1 MNLNPA
7 SINKQNIFC
16 QPAEFYMQLNSEK
29 EMLNKNNEP
38 SLNKNIKMGPSS
50 SNQETNKI
58 LNLLSSLGILG
69 GENECNELILR
80 AKQGVYITNY
90 LDKDIKEDQTK
101 FISRENTYSFNSH
114 DGKIL
119 IVILLWF

>member
-38 SLNKNIKMGPSS
+38 SLNKNINLGPSS

-69 GENECNELILR
+69 SENECKELILR
-80 AKQGVYITNY
+80 AKQGVFMTNY

-101 FISRENTYSFNSH
+101 FISKENTYSFNSK
-114 DGKIL
+114 DGKTL
-119 IVILLWF
+119 IVIY

>member
-1 MNLNPA
+1 
-7 SINKQNIFC
+7 
-16 QPAEFYMQLNSEK
+16 MQLNSEK

-38 SLNKNIKMGPSS
+38 NLNKNIKMGPSS

-69 GENECNELILR
+69 SENECSELILR

-101 FISRENTYSFNSH
+101 FISKENTYSFNSQ
-114 DGKIL
+114 DGKFL
-119 IVILLWF
+119 IVLYLFSYNLSCLVF